1 MRLTESQRQ
10 GIIVLL
16 HKGGDKPVDDAA
28 SYRPITLLNTDV
40 KLLAR
45 VLVGRMAAGLDLVV
59 DATQTAFI
67 PGRWIGD
74 NVLFHLEEIDY
85 CQAEQVP
92 ACVVFLDFEKAY
104 DRLDRRFFFFGTKLV
119 TSAHSK
125 PPGAASQPSSR
136 RKGPPWPYQD

>member
-1 MRLTESQRQ
+1 VLQQPLADCFNEAFQGLGLPPELAQEVRLTESQRQ

-16 HKGGDKPVDDAA
+16 HKGGGKPVADAA

-45 VLVGRMAAGLDLVV
+45 VLVSRMAAGLDLVI

-85 CQAEQVP
+85 CLAE
-92 ACVVFLDFEKAY
+92 
-104 DRLDRRFFFFGTKLV
+104 
-119 TSAHSK
+119 H
-125 PPGAASQPSSR
+125 
-136 RKGPPWPYQD
+136 